1 MISIATGS
9 RSYAPEAG
17 IFDADH
23 FGYNYTGFRAFSRFE
38 NQLDGSTVGM
48 ITWPG
53 GSLAENATDKF
64 GLEYEGLWN
73 GPASAGNLPELMAF
87 ANDSGAT
94 LAVVLPTLR
103 YLGRMDD
110 MRADIRDFM
119 TDLLGGAYGPLPEKM
134 VLEVGSE
141 FYSTFRGMPEPA
153 RLYGDIADTMIREIQ
168 ACLDNP
174 SINALGTDLDIA
186 IQGGRNL
193 TEDALLRGELS
204 DETFRSVDMVI
215 HHRFVVMA
223 TGVDK
228 SADQIGT
235 ILDEWERDS
244 EAAGG
249 DRPELFLGTHNVAS
263 YTRGEAL
270 GDYLKMLEAQGPM
283 TYDPAVDLAGRTDT
297 EFEQFYQHRL
307 ERYDYGAE
315 HPRVLLEMM
324 AEYGAEGMG
333 AAGTYGTDLQHVAR
347 LTLNDISGS
356 PVKFV
361 GQDMLDMMGESIRG
375 TNLLQTSLTNDARD
389 DTWVYGYENDDKLV
403 VFLSASDK
411 APGKVAL
418 DISGLGS
425 TYRAVWGDSLTA
437 EVPADWMTRFGIPD
451 NPAVDETPES
461 RSFALGVHEVVTP
474 TIEDGQLTVTLDD
487 PHEVIRLSF
496 AKTNAG
502 AEEIA
507 GFAHGAAVDLSGVA
521 PQPMPMDAYG
531 DLPTVDFQPLDE
543 DGLADDPDDLDAM
556 DDSGFAGSGMA
567 MGLAALLLPFLAMAG
582 AF

>member
-1 MISIATGS
+1 MISIETG
-9 RSYAPEAG
+9 RNAYAPEAG

-23 FGYNYTGFRAFSRFE
+23 FGYNYTGFRSFSRFD

-64 GLEYEGLWN
+64 GLEYDGLWN

-87 ANDSGAT
+87 AQEKGAT
-94 LAVVLPTLR
+94 LAIVLPTLR
-103 YLGRMDD
+103 YVGRMDA
-110 MRADIRDFM
+110 MRADVRDFM
-119 TDLLGGAYGPLPEKM
+119 TDLLGGAYGPLPDKM

-141 FYSTFRGMPEPA
+141 FYSTFRGMTEPA
-153 RLYGDIADTMIREIQ
+153 RTYGDIADTMIRQIQ
-168 ACLDNP
+168 SCLDDP

-193 TEDALLRGELS
+193 AEDALLRGELS

-235 ILDEWERDS
+235 ILDAWERDS

-249 DRPELFLGTHNVAS
+249 ERPELFLGTHNVAS

-270 GDYLKMLEAQGPM
+270 GDYLKMLEGQGPM

-297 EFEQFYQHRL
+297 DFEEFYQHKL
-307 ERYDYGAE
+307 ERYNLGAE

-333 AAGTYGTDLQHVAR
+333 AAGTYGTDMQHVAR
-347 LTLNDISGS
+347 LTYTDVSGA

-361 GQDMLDMMGESIRG
+361 GQDMLDMMAESIRG
-375 TNLLQTSLTNDARD
+375 TNLLQISLTNDAGD

-403 VFLSASDK
+403 VFLSASAK
-411 APGKVAL
+411 APGKVGL

-461 RSFALGVHEVVTP
+461 RSFALGVHETVTP
-474 TIEDGQLTVTLDD
+474 TIEDGQLMVNLDD

-496 AKTNAG
+496 AKTDAG
-502 AEEIA
+502 AAEIA
-507 GFAHGAAVDLSGVA
+507 GFAHGTPVDLGGVA
-521 PQPMPMDAYG
+521 PQPMLMDAPH
-531 DLPTVDFQPLDE
+531 DLPMVDFQPLDE
-543 DGLADDPDDLDAM
+543 EALADDQHDLHQL
-556 DDSGFAGSGMA
+556 DDSGFGGSGMA
-567 MGLAALLLPFLAMAG
+567 MGLALILPLLAMAG
-582 AF
+582 GF

>member
-9 RSYAPEAG
+9 TSFALKAAR
-17 IFDADH
+17 FDADH

-38 NQLDGSTVGM
+38 NQLDGSNVGM

-53 GSLAENATDKF
+53 GSLAENAPDRF
-64 GLEYEGLWN
+64 GLEYDGLWN
-73 GPASAGNLPELMAF
+73 GPAAAGNLPELMAF
-87 ANDSGAT
+87 AHERGAS

-103 YLGRMDD
+103 YIDRPGD
-110 MRADIRDFM
+110 MQADVRSFM
-119 TDLLGGAYGPLPEKM
+119 TDLLGGAYGPLPERM
-134 VLEVGSE
+134 ILEVGSE

-153 RLYGDIADTMIREIQ
+153 SLYGGIADTMIREIQ
-168 ACLDNP
+168 ACLDDP
-174 SINALGTDLDIA
+174 TINALGTDLGIA

-193 TEDALLRGELS
+193 SEDEILRGELS

-215 HHRFVVMA
+215 HHRFAVMA

-228 SADQIGT
+228 SADQVGD
-235 ILDEWERDS
+235 ILDAWERDS

-249 DRPELFLGTHNVAS
+249 VRPELFLGTYNVAS
-263 YTRGEAL
+263 YTRGEAM
-270 GDYLKMLEAQGPM
+270 GDYLKSLEAQSHV

-297 EFEQFYQHRL
+297 DFETFYQHRL

-333 AAGTYGTDLQHVAR
+333 AAGTYGTDMQHAAR
-347 LTLNDISGS
+347 LTYTDVSGA

-361 GQDMLDMMGESIRG
+361 GQDMQDMMSESIRG
-375 TNLLQTSLTNDARD
+375 TNLLQISLTNDRRD
-389 DTWVYGYENDDKLV
+389 DIWVYGYENDDKLV
-403 VFLSASDK
+403 VFLSASAK
-411 APGKVAL
+411 APGKMAL
-418 DISGLGS
+418 DIRGLGS
-425 TYRAVWGDSLTA
+425 TYHAVWGDSLTA

-461 RSFALGVHEVVTP
+461 RSFALGVRQVVMP
-474 TIEDGQLTVTLDD
+474 TIEDGQLMVNLDD

-496 AKTNAG
+496 AKTAAG

-507 GFAHGAAVDLSGVA
+507 GFAHGASVDLSGVEA
-521 PQPMPMDAYG
+521 MPMRADAYG
-531 DLPTVDFQPLDE
+531 DLPMVDFQPLDE
-543 DGLADDPDDLDAM
+543 DALPEDQDDLQIG
-556 DDSGFAGSGMA
+556 DSAFGEAGMA
-567 MGLAALLLPFLAMAG
+567 MGLALLLPFLAMAG